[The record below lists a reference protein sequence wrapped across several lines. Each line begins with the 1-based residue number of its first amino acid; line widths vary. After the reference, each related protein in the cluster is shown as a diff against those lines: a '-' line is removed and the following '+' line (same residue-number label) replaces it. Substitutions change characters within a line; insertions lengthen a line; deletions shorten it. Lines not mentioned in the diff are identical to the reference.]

1 MEEIEIL
8 KNIVNDLESI
18 KAGDVKDFL
27 IKHKLALSVKS
38 LQEVRDILIK
48 KLGIMEY
55 EDGEWG

>member
-8 KNIVNDLESI
+8 KNIINNLESI
-18 KAGDVKDFL
+18 TTNDAKDCQ
-27 IKHKLALSVKS
+27 IRHKLVLSIKS

-55 EDGEWG
+55 ENGEWG